1 MILAELKRYDPDGIL
16 VDVGCGPG
24 YLIETIARSFPNLC
38 LVGVDISEEM
48 VQEASKNLSSLR
60 IANQLS
66 FRQGDIQE
74 LPFENSSLDFIVSTL
89 SLHHWAEP
97 KQAIQEI
104 NRVLKPGGQ
113 FLIFDLRRD
122 SRRIFY
128 WLLRF
133 VQTFVLPS
141 AIRRVNEPTSSVLSA
156 YTPVELKGIIS
167 QTPFRHWSLKPG
179 FGWLFIWGWKYKTQ

>member
-1 MILAELKRYDPDGIL
+1 MTLIGIL
-16 VDVGCGPG
+16 VDVGCGTG
-24 YLIETIARSFPNLC
+24 YFIETIARSFPNLC

-104 NRVLKPGGQ
+104 NRILKPGGQ

-133 VQTFVLPS
+133 AQTFILPS
-141 AIRRVNEPTSSVLSA
+141 AIRRVNEPTSSVLST

-167 QTPFRHWSLKPG
+167 QTPFQRWSLKPG
-179 FGWLFIWGWKYKTQ
+179 FGWLFIWGWKDETQ